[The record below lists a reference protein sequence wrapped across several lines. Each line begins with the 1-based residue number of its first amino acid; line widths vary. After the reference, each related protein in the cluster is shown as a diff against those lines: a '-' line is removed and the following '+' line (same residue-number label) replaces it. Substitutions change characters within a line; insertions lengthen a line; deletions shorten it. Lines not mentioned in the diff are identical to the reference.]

1 MNVKH
6 KEVGLQ
12 PNVKLIL
19 SKVSGMFSGTPSDVV
34 SRALAVLNRV
44 AGEDTNIGFRNKITG
59 KGTLLGSVVVIDLS
73 IPLGSRK
80 INSSDELQFNQR
92 VAMALNREFGNLAS
106 VGYLDPNPTRTSTV
120 KVAVETESM
129 YPETEVRNALRN
141 VGTVTIL

>member
-1 MNVKH
+1 
-6 KEVGLQ
+6 
-12 PNVKLIL
+12 
-19 SKVSGMFSGTPSDVV
+19 
-34 SRALAVLNRV
+34 
-44 AGEDTNIGFRNKITG
+44 
-59 KGTLLGSVVVIDLS
+59 VVIDLS